1 MRKFLSILMLVC
13 LLCGLALPAGAEEP
27 VTPVQLY
34 VKDGENE
41 NYLTDITMSEGF
53 SRTVVLYTKNEGDTY
68 TPVSEGTPS
77 VTGRATLGDGGTL
90 SNCTVKA
97 GKQGTA
103 QISVNDGSTQYKPV
117 DVTIRPSTLQIR
129 KAHTEDEWATSLSGI
144 QAGGS
149 LAVEFQLVGTDN
161 AVTAYTGDITVTP
174 NSGLTYNGGTL
185 TASTAGTYT
194 ISCEYSGT
202 VTVKVASTALSAD
215 SLATAK
221 ALNGVLASK
230 DALLNY
236 LPEDLRTSTSITL
249 QLPETTYA
257 EQIKVGNLDGINL
270 TLKGAEGQKTVMSGG
285 IEIND
290 SNVTLDGIAFTG
302 SPAIDLLNT
311 VSQCA
316 VSNCKFSGM
325 PFKIQTKSKENGG
338 ISAPELVLTSN
349 TYTGTTIELAKVV
362 DPNGK
367 ECIWLADPKAA
378 PTTAVLNLG
387 VEISEYIKD
396 STVQALSFNV
406 HDSVGSLL
414 ENKWGLSLLLPLP
427 VNGFESAYAVY
438 DDGFGGKKGEGELT
452 GTGDDKSYKMTI
464 SGGGRYAAVS
474 GSYPQLKDGKV
485 VVRPV
490 DAEFLS
496 SITLDTT
503 YTNAVVKLGTKQVPS
518 SINNKK
524 LTFQLDKAGTYTVT
538 ATTAA
543 TTKSTT
549 KTTTTTSRSYNYK
562 YQDYY
567 LITPQRVTD
576 CMRYAKDNL
585 VTIECKEAGRRSIS
599 LPVASMAAAAEK
611 GYSILLKNE
620 KIADITMD
628 PAALKSLAQQAKGT
642 TVLLHYRS
650 LNHKTLTT
658 VGLASV
664 QSHLDQFPNDHADL
678 AFLVTATSDSETIED
693 LQQGSI
699 TLKIPFIVL
708 PGTEEMKNEVYAL
721 QTETSASAR
730 ETTVADGHLT
740 TKLTNLTEHMVFQIG
755 EPVETTEETTEPTVE
770 TTVET
775 TQPETEPETVP
786 ETTAAPEPVEEEKGF
801 PIWIPIVAVL
811 LLGGGGAAAWFLYL
825 RKRFKK

>member
-1 MRKFLSILMLVC
+1 MRKFLSILMLAC

-27 VTPVQLY
+27 GTPVQLY
-34 VKDGENE
+34 VKDGASD

-53 SRTVVLYTKNEGDTY
+53 SRTVGLYIKNEDDTY
-68 TPVSEGTPS
+68 SPVSEGTPS
-77 VTGRATLGDGGTL
+77 VTGSATLGDGGTL

-149 LAVEFQLVGTDN
+149 LAVKFQLVGAEN
-161 AVTAYTGDITVTP
+161 ATISYNGAISVTP
-174 NSGLTYNGGTL
+174 NSGLTYSGGTL
-185 TASTAGTYT
+185 TASTAGSYT
-194 ISCEYSGT
+194 LRSIYSGSVT
-202 VTVKVASTALSAD
+202 VTVESTALSAGD
-215 SLATAK
+215 LATAK
-221 ALNGVLASK
+221 ALNDVLASK
-230 DALLNY
+230 DALLDY

-249 QLPETTYA
+249 QLPETNYT
-257 EQIKVGNLDGINL
+257 EQIKVGDMSGINL
-270 TLKGAEGQKTVMSGG
+270 TLKGATGQKTVMSGG
-285 IEIND
+285 IQINT
-290 SNVTLDGIAFTG
+290 SNVQLDGIAFTG
-302 SPAIDLLNT
+302 SPAIDLPNT

-316 VSNCKFSGM
+316 ISNCKFSGM

-367 ECIWLADPKAA
+367 ECIWLADPKAV

-387 VEISEYIKD
+387 VAISEYISG
-396 STVQALSFNV
+396 STLQALSFDV
-406 HDSVGSLL
+406 DYSVDGLI
-414 ENKWGLSLLLPLP
+414 ENKWGLNLLLPC
-427 VNGFESAYAVY
+427 GFESAYTVCNGEKGLGEKATKYSGYYKVNVSEAGKYAVI
-438 DDGFGGKKGEGELT
+438 D
-452 GTGDDKSYKMTI
+452 
-464 SGGGRYAAVS
+464 
-474 GSYPQLKDGKV
+474 GSYPQLQDGKV
-485 VVRPV
+485 IIREV
-490 DAEFLS
+490 DAAFLYEV
-496 SITLDTT
+496 TVDTT

-538 ATTAA
+538 ATTTPSNTSAKA
-543 TTKSTT
+543 PTTARK
-549 KTTTTTSRSYNYK
+549 YNYK

-620 KIADITMD
+620 KIADITLD
-628 PAALKSLAQQAKGT
+628 AAALKSLAQQAKGT

-664 QSHLDQFPNDHADL
+664 QSHLDQFPNDNADL

-693 LQQGSI
+693 LQLGTI

-721 QTETSASAR
+721 QSETSADAR
-730 ETTVADGHLT
+730 ETTVGDGHLT
-740 TKLTNLTEHMVFQIG
+740 TRLTDLTEHMVFQIG

-775 TQPETEPETVP
+775 TQPETVP

-825 RKRFKK
+825 RKRFQK

>member
-27 VTPVQLY
+27 GTPEPVQLY
-34 VKDGENE
+34 VKDDTSDK
-41 NYLTDITMSEGF
+41 YLTGITMYEGF
-53 SRTVVLYTKNEGDTY
+53 SRKVGLYTKNEDNTY
-68 TPVSEGTPS
+68 TPVAEGTPS
-77 VTGRATLGDGGTL
+77 VTGNATLDVGSTL
-90 SNCTVKA
+90 SDCMVKA

-103 QISVNDGSTQYKPV
+103 QISVSSDTTKYAPV
-117 DVTIRPSTLQIR
+117 TVTIGPSALQIR
-129 KAHTEDEWATSLSGI
+129 KKGTEDAWATSLSGI

-149 LAVEFQLVGTDN
+149 LDVEFQLVAADK
-161 AVTAYTGDITVTP
+161 TAIPYSGAISVTP
-174 NSGLTYNGGTL
+174 DSGLTYSGGKL
-185 TASTAGTYT
+185 TASTAGSYT
-194 ISCEYSGT
+194 LSSAYDSKVS
-202 VTVKVASTALSAD
+202 VTVESTALSASD
-215 SLATAK
+215 LATSAD
-221 ALNGVLASK
+221 LNKVLSNKEELAQRFP
-230 DALLNY
+230 AVN
-236 LPEDLRTSTSITL
+236 TSNSITL

-257 EQIKVGNLDGINL
+257 DQIKVGNLDGIKL

-302 SPAIDLLNT
+302 SPAIDLPNT

-325 PFKIQTKSKENGG
+325 PFKIQAKLKENGE
-338 ISAPELVLTSN
+338 ISSPKLVLVGNTFTGDAFATVVGSDGSN
-349 TYTGTTIELAKVV
+349 V
-362 DPNGK
+362 GK
-367 ECIWLADPKAA
+367 WLAPKVE
-378 PTTAVLNLG
+378 PSAVTLQLG
-387 VEISEYIKD
+387 VVVTEKVFSSKIEALAMEIDPSVDSATGAGWELKFSVPVPENFDTVYLVRNRVLEGDEEIAPSKD
-396 STVQALSFNV
+396 NMI
-406 HDSVGSLL
+406 SVSKGGS
-414 ENKWGLSLLLPLP
+414 
-427 VNGFESAYAVY
+427 YA
-438 DDGFGGKKGEGELT
+438 
-452 GTGDDKSYKMTI
+452 I
-464 SGGGRYAAVS
+464 IH
-474 GSYPQLKDGKV
+474 GSYPKLTKDGKV

-496 SITLDTT
+496 EVTLIKIPYT
-503 YTNAVVKLGTKQVPS
+503 YAVVKLSTKQILS
-518 SINNKK
+518 SINNKN
-524 LTFQLDKAGTYTVT
+524 LTFQLEGAGTYTVT
-538 ATTAA
+538 ATT
-543 TTKSTT
+543 TPSKTSP
-549 KTTTTTSRSYNYK
+549 KTTTTKRSYNYK

-620 KIADITMD
+620 KIANITMD
-628 PAALKSLAQQAKGT
+628 PAALKSMAQQAKGT

-650 LNHKTLTT
+650 LNHKTLTS

-664 QSHLDQFPNDHADL
+664 QSHLEQFPNDNADL
-678 AFLVTATSDSETIED
+678 AFLLTATSDSETIED
-693 LQQGSI
+693 LQLGTI

-708 PGTEEMKNEVYAL
+708 PGTEELKNEVYAL
-721 QTETSASAR
+721 QTETTASAR

-740 TKLTNLTEHMVFQIG
+740 TRLTDLTEHMVFQIG
-755 EPVETTEETTEPTVE
+755 APVETTAETTAETTEP
-770 TTVET
+770 TVET

-786 ETTAAPEPVEEEKGF
+786 ETTAAPEPEEETEKGF

-811 LLGGGGAAAWFLYL
+811 LLGGGGAAAWFLYF

>member
-1 MRKFLSILMLVC
+1 MRKFLSILMLAC
-13 LLCGLALPAGAEEP
+13 LLCGLALPAAAEEAG
-27 VTPVQLY
+27 TPVQLY
-34 VKDGENE
+34 VKDGASD

-149 LAVEFQLVGTDN
+149 LDVEFQLVGAEN
-161 AVTAYTGDITVTP
+161 ATISYNGEISVTP
-174 NSGLTYNGGTL
+174 NTGLTYSGGKL
-185 TASTAGTYT
+185 TASTAGDYT
-194 ISCEYSGT
+194 LHSIYSGT
-202 VTVKVASTALSAD
+202 VTVKVDSTDLPAD
-215 SLATAK
+215 GLNTAE
-221 ALNGVLASK
+221 ALNAALANKEELAKRFPAVNMS
-230 DALLNY
+230 N
-236 LPEDLRTSTSITL
+236 SITL
-249 QLPETTYA
+249 VLPATTYA
-257 EQIKVGNLDGINL
+257 DQIKVGNLDGINL

-290 SNVTLDGIAFTG
+290 SSVTLDGIAFTG
-302 SPAIDLLNT
+302 SPAIDLPNT

-316 VSNCKFSGM
+316 VSNCKFSGL
-325 PFKIQTKSKENGG
+325 PFKIQTKLKENGG

-387 VEISEYIKD
+387 VAISEYISG
-396 STVQALSFNV
+396 STLQALSFDV
-406 HDSVGSLL
+406 DYSVDGLL
-414 ENKWGLSLLLPLP
+414 ENKWGLNLLLPC
-427 VNGFESAYAVY
+427 GFESAYTVCNGEKGLGEKATKYSGYYKVNVSEAGKYAVI
-438 DDGFGGKKGEGELT
+438 D
-452 GTGDDKSYKMTI
+452 
-464 SGGGRYAAVS
+464 
-474 GSYPQLKDGKV
+474 GSYPQLQDGKV
-485 VVRPV
+485 IIREV
-490 DAEFLS
+490 DAAFLYEV
-496 SITLDTT
+496 TVDTT

-620 KIADITMD
+620 KIADITLD
-628 PAALKSLAQQAKGT
+628 AAALKSMAQQAKGT

-664 QSHLDQFPNDHADL
+664 QSHLDQFPNDNADL

-693 LQQGSI
+693 LQLGTI

-721 QTETSASAR
+721 QSETAASAR

-740 TKLTNLTEHMVFQIG
+740 TKLTDLTEHMVFQIG

-775 TQPETEPETVP
+775 TQPETVP
-786 ETTAAPEPVEEEKGF
+786 ETTLAPEPEAEEKGF

-811 LLGGGGAAAWFLYL
+811 LLGGGAAAWFLYL

>member
-13 LLCGLALPAGAEEP
+13 LLCGLALPAGAEGE
-27 VTPVQLY
+27 TQLY
-34 VKDGENE
+34 VKVGDGTCTNQ
-41 NYLTDITMSEGF
+41 LTIAEGF
-53 SRTVVLYTKNEGDTY
+53 TQTVKFYTDAGGNTPFTATPSIADETNISLTTVESSYQIKANKTTE
-68 TPVSEGTPS
+68 TPVSINADGYSPVSVSVISSQLEIRRADGTW
-77 VTGRATLGDGGTL
+77 
-90 SNCTVKA
+90 
-97 GKQGTA
+97 
-103 QISVNDGSTQYKPV
+103 GS
-117 DVTIRPSTLQIR
+117 
-129 KAHTEDEWATSLSGI
+129 ALSGI
-144 QAGGS
+144 KVGESAPVEFRLTAGGES
-149 LAVEFQLVGTDN
+149 VPYMDA
-161 AVTAYTGDITVTP
+161 ITVNP
-174 NSGLTYNGGTL
+174 ADGLTYSGGTL
-185 TASTAGTYT
+185 TATKAGTYT
-194 ISCEYSGT
+194 LSCRYSGT
-202 VTVKVASTALSAD
+202 VTVTVVPAVLSAD
-215 SLATAK
+215 DLNTSAL
-221 ALNGVLASK
+221 LNGVLQSK
-230 DALLNY
+230 AKLEEY
-236 LPEDLRTSTSITL
+236 LSGKGYPTSGDITI
-249 QLPETTYA
+249 QLPESIEYEDPITIG
-257 EQIKVGNLDGINL
+257 EGMDGVTL
-270 TLKGAEGQKTVMSGG
+270 TLQGNKNTFKKGLVVKGG
-285 IEIND
+285 NNTINGI
-290 SNVTLDGIAFTG
+290 SFTSAPGITLNNVA
-302 SPAIDLLNT
+302 
-311 VSQCA
+311 QCA
-316 VSNCKFSGM
+316 VTNCKFSGM

-387 VEISEYIKD
+387 VAISESISG
-396 STVQALSFNV
+396 STLQALSFDV
-406 HDSVGSLL
+406 DYSVDGLL
-414 ENKWGLSLLLPLP
+414 ENKWGLNLLLPC
-427 VNGFESAYAVY
+427 GFESAYTVCNGEKGLGEKATKYSGYYKVNVSEAGKYAVI
-438 DDGFGGKKGEGELT
+438 DG
-452 GTGDDKSYKMTI
+452 
-464 SGGGRYAAVS
+464 A
-474 GSYPQLKDGKV
+474 YPQLQDGKV
-485 VVRPV
+485 IIREV
-490 DAEFLS
+490 DAAFLREV
-496 SITLDTT
+496 TVDTT

-524 LTFQLDKAGTYTVT
+524 LTFQLDKDGTYTVT

-620 KIADITMD
+620 KIADITLD
-628 PAALKSLAQQAKGT
+628 AAALKSMAQQAKGT

-664 QSHLDQFPNDHADL
+664 QSHLDQFPNDNADL
-678 AFLVTATSDSETIED
+678 AFLLTATSDSETIED
-693 LQQGSI
+693 LQLGTI

-721 QTETSASAR
+721 QTETAASAR

-740 TKLTNLTEHMVFQIG
+740 TKLTDLTEHMVFQIG

-775 TQPETEPETVP
+775 TQPETVP
-786 ETTAAPEPVEEEKGF
+786 ETTLAPEPVEEEKGF

-811 LLGGGGAAAWFLYL
+811 LLGGGAAAWFLYL
-825 RKRFKK
+825 RKRFQK

>member
-13 LLCGLALPAGAEEP
+13 LLCGLALPAGAEGE
-27 VTPVQLY
+27 TQLY
-34 VKDGENE
+34 VKVGDGTCTNQ
-41 NYLTDITMSEGF
+41 LTIAEGF
-53 SRTVVLYTKNEGDTY
+53 TQTVKFYTDAGGNTPFTATPSIADETNISLTTVESSYQIKANKTTE
-68 TPVSEGTPS
+68 TPVSINADGYSPVSVSVISSQLEIRRADGTW
-77 VTGRATLGDGGTL
+77 
-90 SNCTVKA
+90 
-97 GKQGTA
+97 
-103 QISVNDGSTQYKPV
+103 GS
-117 DVTIRPSTLQIR
+117 
-129 KAHTEDEWATSLSGI
+129 ALSGI
-144 QAGGS
+144 KVGESAPVEFRLTAGGES
-149 LAVEFQLVGTDN
+149 VPYMDA
-161 AVTAYTGDITVTP
+161 ITVNP
-174 NSGLTYNGGTL
+174 ADGLTYSGGTL
-185 TASTAGTYT
+185 TATKAGTYT
-194 ISCEYSGT
+194 LSCRYSGT
-202 VTVKVASTALSAD
+202 VTVTVVPAVLSAD
-215 SLATAK
+215 DLNTSAL
-221 ALNGVLASK
+221 LNGVLQSK
-230 DALLNY
+230 AKLEEY
-236 LPEDLRTSTSITL
+236 LSGKGYPTSGDITI
-249 QLPETTYA
+249 QLPESIEYEDPITIG
-257 EQIKVGNLDGINL
+257 EGMDGVTL
-270 TLKGAEGQKTVMSGG
+270 TLQGNKNTFKKGLVVKGG
-285 IEIND
+285 NNTIN
-290 SNVTLDGIAFTG
+290 GISFT
-302 SPAIDLLNT
+302 SAPAITLED
-311 VSQCA
+311 VAQCA
-316 VSNCKFSGM
+316 ISNCKFSGM

-387 VEISEYIKD
+387 VAISEYISG
-396 STVQALSFNV
+396 STLQALSFDV
-406 HDSVGSLL
+406 DYSVDGLL
-414 ENKWGLSLLLPLP
+414 ENKWGLNLLLPC
-427 VNGFESAYAVY
+427 GFESAYTVCNGEKGLGEKATKYSGYYKVNVSEAGKYAVI
-438 DDGFGGKKGEGELT
+438 D
-452 GTGDDKSYKMTI
+452 
-464 SGGGRYAAVS
+464 
-474 GSYPQLKDGKV
+474 GSYPQLQDGKV
-485 VVRPV
+485 IIREV
-490 DAEFLS
+490 DAAFLYEV
-496 SITLDTT
+496 TVDTT

-538 ATTAA
+538 ATTTA

-585 VTIECKEAGRRSIS
+585 VTIECREAGRRSIS

-620 KIADITMD
+620 KIADITLD
-628 PAALKSLAQQAKGT
+628 AAALKSLAQQAKGT

-664 QSHLDQFPNDHADL
+664 QSHLDQFPNDNADL

-693 LQQGSI
+693 LQLGTI

-721 QTETSASAR
+721 QTETAASAR

-740 TKLTNLTEHMVFQIG
+740 TKLTDLTEHMVFQIG

-775 TQPETEPETVP
+775 TQPETVP

-825 RKRFKK
+825 RKRFQK

>member
-1 MRKFLSILMLVC
+1 MRKFLSILMLAC
-13 LLCGLALPAGAEEP
+13 LLCGLALPAGAEGEEP
-27 VTPVQLY
+27 TPAQLY
-34 VKDGENE
+34 VKLNDGNWSENLNITQGQSVTVLFATE
-41 NYLTDITMSEGF
+41 NSETAVPITGEIQVSDTAITISGPASEG
-53 SRTVVLYTKNEGDTY
+53 
-68 TPVSEGTPS
+68 
-77 VTGRATLGDGGTL
+77 
-90 SNCTVKA
+90 
-97 GKQGTA
+97 
-103 QISVNDGSTQYKPV
+103 
-117 DVTIRPSTLQIR
+117 
-129 KAHTEDEWATSLSGI
+129 
-144 QAGGS
+144 
-149 LAVEFQLVGTDN
+149 
-161 AVTAYTGDITVTP
+161 
-174 NSGLTYNGGTL
+174 NSYTL
-185 TASTAGTYT
+185 TASSVLEGSYTLSYVQNGTT
-194 ISCEYSGT
+194 YSMT
-202 VTVKVASTALSAD
+202 VTVTAP
-215 SLATAK
+215 TT
-221 ALNGVLASK
+221 NTITVP
-230 DALLNY
+230 DALTLNTI
-236 LPEDLRTSTSITL
+236 LSDQTAF
-249 QLPETTYA
+249 ETFLTANHYS
-257 EQIKVGNLDGINL
+257 GSGDL
-270 TLKGAEGQKTVMSGG
+270 TLVLPVGDLGSVTCNVQLDNGAGLILKGVSGTKMSSLTVAVENVSV
-285 IEIND
+285 D
-290 SNVTLDGIAFTG
+290 SIAFTG

-325 PFKIQTKSKENGG
+325 PFKIQTKLKENGG

-387 VEISEYIKD
+387 VAISEYISG
-396 STVQALSFNV
+396 STLQALSFDV
-406 HDSVGSLL
+406 DYSVDGLL
-414 ENKWGLSLLLPLP
+414 ENKWGLNLLLPC
-427 VNGFESAYAVY
+427 GFESAYTVCNGEKGLGEKATKYSGYYKVNVSEAGKYAVI
-438 DDGFGGKKGEGELT
+438 D
-452 GTGDDKSYKMTI
+452 
-464 SGGGRYAAVS
+464 
-474 GSYPQLKDGKV
+474 GSYPQLQDGKV
-485 VVRPV
+485 IIREV
-490 DAEFLS
+490 DAAFLREV
-496 SITLDTT
+496 TVDTT

-538 ATTAA
+538 ATTTA

-628 PAALKSLAQQAKGT
+628 AAALKSLAQQAKGT

-664 QSHLDQFPNDHADL
+664 QSHLDQFPNDNADL

-693 LQQGSI
+693 LQLGTI
-699 TLKIPFIVL
+699 TLRIPFIVL

-721 QTETSASAR
+721 QTETAASAR

-740 TKLTNLTEHMVFQIG
+740 TKLTDLTEHMVFQIG

-775 TQPETEPETVP
+775 TQPETVP

>member
-13 LLCGLALPAGAEEP
+13 LLCGLALPAGAEGEP
-27 VTPVQLY
+27 AQLY
-34 VKDGENE
+34 VKVG
-41 NYLTDITMSEGF
+41 TDYHDSLSIPEGF
-53 SRTVVLYTKNEGDTY
+53 SKTVAFYTKNEETNVY
-68 TPVSEGTPS
+68 VPLSTGTPFTKNTAVSLSGNVDNCIIEANSVVESSAITVNDDS
-77 VTGRATLGDGGTL
+77 VTYAPVRV
-90 SNCTVKA
+90 TV
-97 GKQGTA
+97 TA
-103 QISVNDGSTQYKPV
+103 SQ
-117 DVTIRPSTLQIR
+117 LQIK
-129 KAHTEDEWATSLSGI
+129 KATETTWGASLSGI
-144 QAGGS
+144 KAGES
-149 LAVEFQLVGTDN
+149 VPVEFRLTANEKSVPYTD
-161 AVTAYTGDITVTP
+161 TITVNPTD
-174 NSGLTYNGGTL
+174 GLTYSGGTL
-185 TASTAGTYT
+185 AATKAGTYT
-194 ISCEYSGT
+194 LSCKYSGSVT
-202 VTVKVASTALSAD
+202 VTVVDAAFTAEDLNTSE
-215 SLATAK
+215 L
-221 ALNGVLASK
+221 LNGVLQSK
-230 DALLNY
+230 ATLEAYLTKNGY
-236 LPEDLRTSTSITL
+236 PTGGNISLKLPESVAYDDTITIG
-249 QLPETTYA
+249 QEM
-257 EQIKVGNLDGINL
+257 DGVNL
-270 TLKGAEGQKTVMSGG
+270 TLVGNKNTFKKGLVVNGG
-285 IEIND
+285 NNTI
-290 SNVTLDGIAFTG
+290 DGISFTSAPG
-302 SPAIDLLNT
+302 ITLNN
-311 VSQCA
+311 VAQCA
-316 VSNCKFSGM
+316 VTNCKFSGM

-387 VEISEYIKD
+387 VAISEYISG
-396 STVQALSFNV
+396 STLQALSFDV
-406 HDSVGSLL
+406 DYSVDGLL
-414 ENKWGLSLLLPLP
+414 ENKWGLNLLLPC
-427 VNGFESAYAVY
+427 GFESAYTVCNGEKGLGEKATKYSGYYKVNVSEAGKYAVI
-438 DDGFGGKKGEGELT
+438 D
-452 GTGDDKSYKMTI
+452 
-464 SGGGRYAAVS
+464 
-474 GSYPQLKDGKV
+474 GSYPQLQDGKV
-485 VVRPV
+485 IIREV
-490 DAEFLS
+490 DAAFLYEV
-496 SITLDTT
+496 TVDTT

-538 ATTAA
+538 ATTTA

-620 KIADITMD
+620 KIADITLD
-628 PAALKSLAQQAKGT
+628 AAALKSLAQQAKGT

-664 QSHLDQFPNDHADL
+664 QSHLDQFPNDNADL

-693 LQQGSI
+693 LQLGTI
-699 TLKIPFIVL
+699 TLRIPFIVL

-721 QTETSASAR
+721 QSETAASAR

-740 TKLTNLTEHMVFQIG
+740 TKLTDLTEHMVFQIG

-770 TTVET
+770 TTAET
-775 TQPETEPETVP
+775 TQPETVP
-786 ETTAAPEPVEEEKGF
+786 ETTLAPEPEAEEKGF

-811 LLGGGGAAAWFLYL
+811 LLGGGAAAGFLYL
-825 RKRFKK
+825 RKRFQK

>member
-13 LLCGLALPAGAEEP
+13 LLCGLALPAGAEGE
-27 VTPVQLY
+27 TQLY
-34 VKDGENE
+34 VKVGDGTCTNQ
-41 NYLTDITMSEGF
+41 LTIAEGF
-53 SRTVVLYTKNEGDTY
+53 TQTVKFYTDAGGNTPFTATPSIADETNISLTTVESSYQIKANKTTE
-68 TPVSEGTPS
+68 TPVSINADGYSPVSVSVISSQLEIRRADGTW
-77 VTGRATLGDGGTL
+77 
-90 SNCTVKA
+90 
-97 GKQGTA
+97 
-103 QISVNDGSTQYKPV
+103 GS
-117 DVTIRPSTLQIR
+117 
-129 KAHTEDEWATSLSGI
+129 ALSGI
-144 QAGGS
+144 KVGESAPVEFRLTAGGES
-149 LAVEFQLVGTDN
+149 VPYMDA
-161 AVTAYTGDITVTP
+161 ITVNP
-174 NSGLTYNGGTL
+174 ADGLTYSGGTL
-185 TASTAGTYT
+185 TATKAGTYT
-194 ISCEYSGT
+194 LSCRYSGT
-202 VTVKVASTALSAD
+202 VTVTVVPAVLSAD
-215 SLATAK
+215 DLNTSAL
-221 ALNGVLASK
+221 LNGVLQSK
-230 DALLNY
+230 AKLEEY
-236 LPEDLRTSTSITL
+236 LSGKGYPTSGDITI
-249 QLPETTYA
+249 QLPESIEYEDPITIG
-257 EQIKVGNLDGINL
+257 EGMDGVTL
-270 TLKGAEGQKTVMSGG
+270 TLQGNKNTFKRGLVVKGGNNTING
-285 IEIND
+285 I
-290 SNVTLDGIAFTG
+290 SFT
-302 SPAIDLLNT
+302 SAPAITLEN
-311 VSQCA
+311 VAQCA

-325 PFKIQTKSKENGG
+325 PFKIQTKSKENEG

-367 ECIWLADPKAA
+367 ECIWVADPKAA
-378 PTTAVLNLG
+378 PTTTVLNLG
-387 VEISEYIKD
+387 VKISEYKTG
-396 STVQALSFNV
+396 STIQALSFDV
-406 HDSVGSLL
+406 AGSVDSLL
-414 ENKWGLSLLLPLP
+414 ENKWNLRFLLPCD
-427 VNGFESAYAVY
+427 FKSAYTACNYEEGLGEKATEYSGYYQVTVSETGKYAVI
-438 DDGFGGKKGEGELT
+438 D
-452 GTGDDKSYKMTI
+452 
-464 SGGGRYAAVS
+464 

-503 YTNAVVKLGTKQVPS
+503 YTYAVVKLGTKQIPS

-524 LTFQLDKAGTYTVT
+524 LTFPLGKDGTYTVT
-538 ATTAA
+538 ATTTPSNTSAKA
-543 TTKSTT
+543 PTTARK
-549 KTTTTTSRSYNYK
+549 YNYK

-620 KIADITMD
+620 KIADITLD
-628 PAALKSLAQQAKGT
+628 AAALKSLAQQAKGT

-664 QSHLDQFPNDHADL
+664 QSHLDQFPNDNADL

-693 LQQGSI
+693 LQLGTI
-699 TLKIPFIVL
+699 TLRIPFIVL

-721 QTETSASAR
+721 QSETAASAR

-740 TKLTNLTEHMVFQIG
+740 TRLTDLTEHMVFQIG

-775 TQPETEPETVP
+775 TQPETVP
-786 ETTAAPEPVEEEKGF
+786 ETTLAPEPEAEEKGF

-825 RKRFKK
+825 RKRFQK

>member
-13 LLCGLALPAGAEEP
+13 LLCGLALPAGAEGE
-27 VTPVQLY
+27 TQLY
-34 VKDGENE
+34 VKVGDGTCTNQ
-41 NYLTDITMSEGF
+41 LTIAEGF
-53 SRTVVLYTKNEGDTY
+53 TQTVKFYTDAGGNTPFTATPSIADETNISLTTVESSYQIKANKTTE
-68 TPVSEGTPS
+68 TPVSINADGYSPVSVSVISSQLEIRRADGTW
-77 VTGRATLGDGGTL
+77 
-90 SNCTVKA
+90 
-97 GKQGTA
+97 
-103 QISVNDGSTQYKPV
+103 GS
-117 DVTIRPSTLQIR
+117 
-129 KAHTEDEWATSLSGI
+129 ALSGI
-144 QAGGS
+144 KVGESAPVEFRLTAGGES
-149 LAVEFQLVGTDN
+149 VPYMDA
-161 AVTAYTGDITVTP
+161 ITVNP
-174 NSGLTYNGGTL
+174 ADGLTYSSGTL
-185 TASTAGTYT
+185 TATKAGTYT
-194 ISCEYSGT
+194 LSCNYSGT
-202 VTVKVASTALSAD
+202 VTVTAAAAVLSAD
-215 SLATAK
+215 DLNTSAL
-221 ALNGVLASK
+221 LNGVLQSK
-230 DALLNY
+230 AKLEEY
-236 LPEDLRTSTSITL
+236 LSGKGYPTSGDITI
-249 QLPETTYA
+249 QLPESIEYEDPITIG
-257 EQIKVGNLDGINL
+257 EGMDGVTL
-270 TLKGAEGQKTVMSGG
+270 TLQGNKNTFKRGLVVKGGNNTING
-285 IEIND
+285 I
-290 SNVTLDGIAFTG
+290 SFT
-302 SPAIDLLNT
+302 SAPAITLEN
-311 VSQCA
+311 VAQCA

-387 VEISEYIKD
+387 VAISESISG
-396 STVQALSFNV
+396 STLQALSFDV
-406 HDSVGSLL
+406 DYSVGGLL
-414 ENKWGLSLLLPLP
+414 ENKWGLNLLLPC
-427 VNGFESAYAVY
+427 GFESAYTVCNGEKGLGEKATKYSGYYKVNVSEAGKYAVI
-438 DDGFGGKKGEGELT
+438 D
-452 GTGDDKSYKMTI
+452 
-464 SGGGRYAAVS
+464 
-474 GSYPQLKDGKV
+474 GSYPQLQDGKV
-485 VVRPV
+485 IIREV
-490 DAEFLS
+490 DAAFLYEV
-496 SITLDTT
+496 TVDTT

-628 PAALKSLAQQAKGT
+628 PAALKSMAQQAKGT

-664 QSHLDQFPNDHADL
+664 QSHLDQFPNDNADL
-678 AFLVTATSDSETIED
+678 AFLLTATSDSETIED
-693 LQQGSI
+693 LQLGTI
-699 TLKIPFIVL
+699 TLRIPFIVL

-721 QTETSASAR
+721 QSETSADAR
-730 ETTVADGHLT
+730 ETTVGDGHLT
-740 TKLTNLTEHMVFQIG
+740 TKLTDLTEHMVFQIG

-775 TQPETEPETVP
+775 TQPETVP
-786 ETTAAPEPVEEEKGF
+786 ETTLAPEPVEEEKGF

-825 RKRFKK
+825 RKRFQK

>member
-27 VTPVQLY
+27 GTPVQLY
-34 VKDGENE
+34 VKDGASD
-41 NYLTDITMSEGF
+41 NYLTGITMYEGF
-53 SRTVVLYTKNEGDTY
+53 SMNLGLYIKNENDTY
-68 TPVSEGTPS
+68 SLVTDGTPS
-77 VTGRATLGDGGTL
+77 VTGSATLGDGGTL
-90 SNCTVKA
+90 SDCTVKA

-103 QISVNDGSTQYKPV
+103 QISVNGGSTQYKPV

-129 KAHTEDEWATSLSGI
+129 KAHTEDEWVTSLSGMK
-144 QAGGS
+144 AGGS
-149 LAVEFQLVGTDN
+149 LDVAFRLVGAEN
-161 AVTAYTGDITVTP
+161 ATISYNGEISVTP
-174 NSGLTYNGGTL
+174 NTGLTYSGGKL
-185 TASTAGTYT
+185 TASTAGDYT
-194 ISCEYSGT
+194 LHSIYSGT
-202 VTVKVASTALSAD
+202 VTVKVDSTDLPAD
-215 SLATAK
+215 GLNTAE
-221 ALNGVLASK
+221 ALNAALANK
-230 DALLNY
+230 EELAKRFPAVN
-236 LPEDLRTSTSITL
+236 TSNSITL
-249 QLPETTYA
+249 VLPATTYA
-257 EQIKVGNLDGINL
+257 DQIKVGNLDGINL
-270 TLKGAEGQKTVMSGG
+270 TLKGTEGQKTVMSGG

-302 SPAIDLLNT
+302 SPAIILQNT

-367 ECIWLADPKAA
+367 ECIWVADPKAA
-378 PTTAVLNLG
+378 PTTTVLNLG
-387 VEISEYIKD
+387 VKISEYKTG
-396 STVQALSFNV
+396 STIQALSFDV
-406 HDSVGSLL
+406 AGSVDSLL
-414 ENKWGLSLLLPLP
+414 ENKWNLRFLLPCD
-427 VNGFESAYAVY
+427 FKSAYTACNYEESLGEKAAEYSGYYQVTVSETGKYAVI
-438 DDGFGGKKGEGELT
+438 D
-452 GTGDDKSYKMTI
+452 
-464 SGGGRYAAVS
+464 

-496 SITLDTT
+496 EVTLKKIPYT
-503 YTNAVVKLGTKQVPS
+503 YAVVKLGTKQIPS
-518 SINNKK
+518 SINNKD
-524 LTFQLDKAGTYTVT
+524 LTFQLDKDGTYTVT
-538 ATTAA
+538 ATTTPSNTSAKA
-543 TTKSTT
+543 P
-549 KTTTTTSRSYNYK
+549 TTSRSYNYK

-620 KIADITMD
+620 KIADITLD
-628 PAALKSLAQQAKGT
+628 AAALKSLAQQAKGT

-664 QSHLDQFPNDHADL
+664 QSHLDQFPNDNADL

-693 LQQGSI
+693 LQLGTI
-699 TLKIPFIVL
+699 TLRIPFIVL

-721 QTETSASAR
+721 QSETAASAR
-730 ETTVADGHLT
+730 ETTVGDGHLT
-740 TKLTNLTEHMVFQIG
+740 TRLTDLTEHMVFQIG

-775 TQPETEPETVP
+775 TQPETVP
-786 ETTAAPEPVEEEKGF
+786 ETTLAPAPEVEEKGF

>member
-1 MRKFLSILMLVC
+1 MRKFLSILMLAC
-13 LLCGLALPAGAEEP
+13 LLCGLALPAAAEEAG
-27 VTPVQLY
+27 TPVQLY
-34 VKDGENE
+34 VKDGASD

-53 SRTVVLYTKNEGDTY
+53 SRTVVLYIKNEGDTY

-117 DVTIRPSTLQIR
+117 DATIRPSTLQIR

-149 LAVEFQLVGTDN
+149 LDVEFQLVGAEN
-161 AVTAYTGDITVTP
+161 ATISYNGEISVTP
-174 NSGLTYNGGTL
+174 NTGLTYSGGKL
-185 TASTAGTYT
+185 TASTAGDYT
-194 ISCEYSGT
+194 LHSIYSGT
-202 VTVKVASTALSAD
+202 VTVKVDSTDLPAD
-215 SLATAK
+215 GLNTAE
-221 ALNGVLASK
+221 ALNAALANK
-230 DALLNY
+230 EELAKRFPAVN
-236 LPEDLRTSTSITL
+236 TSNSITL
-249 QLPETTYA
+249 VLPATTYA
-257 EQIKVGNLDGINL
+257 DQIKVGNLDGINL

-290 SNVTLDGIAFTG
+290 SSVTLDGIAFTG
-302 SPAIDLLNT
+302 SPAIDLPNT

-316 VSNCKFSGM
+316 VSNCKFSGL
-325 PFKIQTKSKENGG
+325 PFKIQTKLKDNGG

-474 GSYPQLKDGKV
+474 GSYPQLQDGKV
-485 VVRPV
+485 IIREV
-490 DAEFLS
+490 DAAFLREV
-496 SITLDTT
+496 TVDTT

-620 KIADITMD
+620 KIADITLD
-628 PAALKSLAQQAKGT
+628 AAALKSMAQQAKGT

-664 QSHLDQFPNDHADL
+664 QSHLDQFPNDNADL

-693 LQQGSI
+693 LQLGTI
-699 TLKIPFIVL
+699 TLRIPFIVL

-721 QTETSASAR
+721 QSETAASAR

-740 TKLTNLTEHMVFQIG
+740 TKLTDLTEHMVFQIG

-770 TTVET
+770 NTAET
-775 TQPETEPETVP
+775 TQPETVP
-786 ETTAAPEPVEEEKGF
+786 ETTLAPEPEAEEKGF

>member
-1 MRKFLSILMLVC
+1 MRKFLSILMLAC
-13 LLCGLALPAGAEEP
+13 LLCGLALPAAAEEAG
-27 VTPVQLY
+27 TPVQLY
-34 VKDGENE
+34 VKDGASD

-129 KAHTEDEWATSLSGI
+129 KAHTEDEWVTSLSGMK
-144 QAGGS
+144 AGGS
-149 LAVEFQLVGTDN
+149 LDVAFRLVGAEN
-161 AVTAYTGDITVTP
+161 ATISYNGEISVTP
-174 NSGLTYNGGTL
+174 NTGLTYSGGKL
-185 TASTAGTYT
+185 TASTAGDYT
-194 ISCEYSGT
+194 LHSIYSGT
-202 VTVKVASTALSAD
+202 VTVKVDSTDLPAD
-215 SLATAK
+215 GLNTAE
-221 ALNGVLASK
+221 ALNAALANK
-230 DALLNY
+230 EELAKRFPAVN
-236 LPEDLRTSTSITL
+236 TSNSITL
-249 QLPETTYA
+249 VLPATTYA
-257 EQIKVGNLDGINL
+257 DQIKVGNLDGINL
-270 TLKGAEGQKTVMSGG
+270 TLKGTEGQKTVMSGG

-302 SPAIDLLNT
+302 SPAIILQNT

-325 PFKIQTKSKENGG
+325 PFKIQTKLKENGG

-387 VEISEYIKD
+387 VAISEYISG
-396 STVQALSFNV
+396 STLQALSFDV
-406 HDSVGSLL
+406 DYSVDGLL
-414 ENKWGLSLLLPLP
+414 ENKWGLNLLLPC
-427 VNGFESAYAVY
+427 GFESAYTVCNGEKGLGEKATKYSGYYKVNVSEAGKYAVI
-438 DDGFGGKKGEGELT
+438 D
-452 GTGDDKSYKMTI
+452 
-464 SGGGRYAAVS
+464 
-474 GSYPQLKDGKV
+474 GSYPQLQDGKV
-485 VVRPV
+485 IIREV
-490 DAEFLS
+490 DAAFLYEV
-496 SITLDTT
+496 TVDTT

-518 SINNKK
+518 SINNKN
-524 LTFQLDKAGTYTVT
+524 LTFQLDKDGTYTVT

-620 KIADITMD
+620 KIADITLD
-628 PAALKSLAQQAKGT
+628 AAALKSLAQQAKGT

-664 QSHLDQFPNDHADL
+664 QSHLDQFPNDNADL

-693 LQQGSI
+693 LQLGTI
-699 TLKIPFIVL
+699 TLRIPFIVL

-721 QTETSASAR
+721 QSETSADAR

-740 TKLTNLTEHMVFQIG
+740 TKLTDLTEHMVFQIG

-775 TQPETEPETVP
+775 TQPETVP

-825 RKRFKK
+825 RKRFQK

>member
-13 LLCGLALPAGAEEP
+13 LLCGLALPAGAEGE
-27 VTPVQLY
+27 TQLY
-34 VKDGENE
+34 VKVGDGTCTNQ
-41 NYLTDITMSEGF
+41 LTIAEGF
-53 SRTVVLYTKNEGDTY
+53 TQTVKFYTDAGGNTPFTATPSIADETNISLTTVESSYQIKANKTTE
-68 TPVSEGTPS
+68 TPVSINADGYSPVSVSVISSQLEIRRADGTWGSALSGIKAGES
-77 VTGRATLGDGGTL
+77 VPVEFRLTANEKSVPYTDTITVNPTDGLTYSGGTL
-90 SNCTVKA
+90 A
-97 GKQGTA
+97 
-103 QISVNDGSTQYKPV
+103 
-117 DVTIRPSTLQIR
+117 
-129 KAHTEDEWATSLSGI
+129 ATK
-144 QAGGS
+144 
-149 LAVEFQLVGTDN
+149 
-161 AVTAYTGDITVTP
+161 
-174 NSGLTYNGGTL
+174 
-185 TASTAGTYT
+185 AGTYT
-194 ISCEYSGT
+194 LSCKYSGSVT
-202 VTVKVASTALSAD
+202 VTVVDAAFTAEDLNTSE
-215 SLATAK
+215 L
-221 ALNGVLASK
+221 LNGVLQSK
-230 DALLNY
+230 ATLEAYLTKNGY
-236 LPEDLRTSTSITL
+236 PTGGNISLKLPESVAYDDTITIG
-249 QLPETTYA
+249 QEM
-257 EQIKVGNLDGINL
+257 DGVNL
-270 TLKGAEGQKTVMSGG
+270 TLVGNKNTFKKGLVVNGG
-285 IEIND
+285 NNTI
-290 SNVTLDGIAFTG
+290 DGISFTSAPG
-302 SPAIDLLNT
+302 ITLNN
-311 VSQCA
+311 VAQCA
-316 VSNCKFSGM
+316 VTNCKFSGM

-387 VEISEYIKD
+387 VAISEYISG
-396 STVQALSFNV
+396 STLQALSFDV
-406 HDSVGSLL
+406 DYSVDGLL
-414 ENKWGLSLLLPLP
+414 ENKWGLNLLLPC
-427 VNGFESAYAVY
+427 GFESAYTVCNGEKGLGEKATKYSGYYKVNVSEAGKYAVI
-438 DDGFGGKKGEGELT
+438 D
-452 GTGDDKSYKMTI
+452 
-464 SGGGRYAAVS
+464 
-474 GSYPQLKDGKV
+474 GSYPQLQDGKV
-485 VVRPV
+485 IIREV
-490 DAEFLS
+490 DAAFLYEV
-496 SITLDTT
+496 TVDTT

-538 ATTAA
+538 ATTTA

-620 KIADITMD
+620 KIADITLD
-628 PAALKSLAQQAKGT
+628 AAALKSLAQQAKGT

-664 QSHLDQFPNDHADL
+664 QSHLDQFPNDNADL

-693 LQQGSI
+693 LQLGTI
-699 TLKIPFIVL
+699 TLRIPFIVL

-721 QTETSASAR
+721 QSETAASAR

-740 TKLTNLTEHMVFQIG
+740 TKLTDLTEHMVFQIG

-770 TTVET
+770 TTAET
-775 TQPETEPETVP
+775 TQPETVP
-786 ETTAAPEPVEEEKGF
+786 ETTLAPEPEAEEKGF

-825 RKRFKK
+825 RKRFQK

>member
-1 MRKFLSILMLVC
+1 MRKFLSILMLAC
-13 LLCGLALPAGAEEP
+13 LLCGLALPAGAEGEEP
-27 VTPVQLY
+27 TPAQLY
-34 VKDGENE
+34 VKLNDGNWSENLNITQGQSVTVLFATE
-41 NYLTDITMSEGF
+41 NSETAVPITGEIQVSGTAITISGPASEG
-53 SRTVVLYTKNEGDTY
+53 
-68 TPVSEGTPS
+68 
-77 VTGRATLGDGGTL
+77 
-90 SNCTVKA
+90 
-97 GKQGTA
+97 
-103 QISVNDGSTQYKPV
+103 
-117 DVTIRPSTLQIR
+117 
-129 KAHTEDEWATSLSGI
+129 
-144 QAGGS
+144 
-149 LAVEFQLVGTDN
+149 
-161 AVTAYTGDITVTP
+161 
-174 NSGLTYNGGTL
+174 NSYTL
-185 TASTAGTYT
+185 TASSVLEGSYTLSYVQNGTT
-194 ISCEYSGT
+194 YSMT
-202 VTVKVASTALSAD
+202 VTVTAPTTNTISVPDVETLSSILSDQSAFVAFL
-215 SLATAK
+215 
-221 ALNGVLASK
+221 
-230 DALLNY
+230 
-236 LPEDLRTSTSITL
+236 
-249 QLPETTYA
+249 TTNHYS
-257 EQIKVGNLDGINL
+257 GSGDL
-270 TLKGAEGQKTVMSGG
+270 TLVLPAGDLGSV
-285 IEIND
+285 NC
-290 SNVTLDGIAFTG
+290 NVTLNNGAGLILKGTSGTKMSSLTVAVENVSVDSIAFTG
-302 SPAIDLLNT
+302 SPAIDLPNT

-325 PFKIQTKSKENGG
+325 PFKIQTKLKENGG

-387 VEISEYIKD
+387 VAISEYISG
-396 STVQALSFNV
+396 STLQALSFDV
-406 HDSVGSLL
+406 DYSVDGLL
-414 ENKWGLSLLLPLP
+414 ENKWGLNLLLPC
-427 VNGFESAYAVY
+427 GFESAYTVCNGEKGLGEKATKYSGYYKVNVSEAGKYAVI
-438 DDGFGGKKGEGELT
+438 D
-452 GTGDDKSYKMTI
+452 
-464 SGGGRYAAVS
+464 
-474 GSYPQLKDGKV
+474 GSYPQLQDGKV
-485 VVRPV
+485 IIREV
-490 DAEFLS
+490 DAAFLREV
-496 SITLDTT
+496 TVDTT

-538 ATTAA
+538 ATTTA

-620 KIADITMD
+620 KIADITLD
-628 PAALKSLAQQAKGT
+628 AAALKSMAQQAKGT

-664 QSHLDQFPNDHADL
+664 QSHLDQFPNDNADL

-693 LQQGSI
+693 LQLGTI

-721 QTETSASAR
+721 QTETAASAR

-740 TKLTNLTEHMVFQIG
+740 TKLTDLTEHMVFQIG

-770 TTVET
+770 TTAET
-775 TQPETEPETVP
+775 TQPETQPETMP
-786 ETTAAPEPVEEEKGF
+786 ETTAPTEPVEEEKGF
-801 PIWIPIVAVL
+801 PVWIPIVAVL

>member
-13 LLCGLALPAGAEEP
+13 LLCGLALPAGAEGE
-27 VTPVQLY
+27 TQLY
-34 VKDGENE
+34 VKVGDGTCTNQ
-41 NYLTDITMSEGF
+41 LTIAEGF
-53 SRTVVLYTKNEGDTY
+53 TQTVKFYTDAGGNTPFTATPSIADETNISLTTVESSYQIKANKTTE
-68 TPVSEGTPS
+68 TPVSINADGYSPVSVSVISSQLEIRRADGTW
-77 VTGRATLGDGGTL
+77 
-90 SNCTVKA
+90 
-97 GKQGTA
+97 
-103 QISVNDGSTQYKPV
+103 GS
-117 DVTIRPSTLQIR
+117 
-129 KAHTEDEWATSLSGI
+129 ALSGI
-144 QAGGS
+144 KVGESAPVEFRLTAGGES
-149 LAVEFQLVGTDN
+149 VPYMDA
-161 AVTAYTGDITVTP
+161 ITVNP
-174 NSGLTYNGGTL
+174 ADGLTYSGGTL
-185 TASTAGTYT
+185 TATKAGTYT
-194 ISCEYSGT
+194 LSCRYSGT
-202 VTVKVASTALSAD
+202 VTVTVVPAVLSAD
-215 SLATAK
+215 DLNTSAL
-221 ALNGVLASK
+221 LNGVLQSK
-230 DALLNY
+230 AKLEEY
-236 LPEDLRTSTSITL
+236 LSGKGYPTSGDITI
-249 QLPETTYA
+249 QLPESIEYEDPITIG
-257 EQIKVGNLDGINL
+257 EGMDGVTL
-270 TLKGAEGQKTVMSGG
+270 TLQGNKNTFKKGLVVKGG
-285 IEIND
+285 NNTIN
-290 SNVTLDGIAFTG
+290 GISFT
-302 SPAIDLLNT
+302 SAPAITLED
-311 VSQCA
+311 VAQCA
-316 VSNCKFSGM
+316 ISNCKFSGM

-503 YTNAVVKLGTKQVPS
+503 YTYAVVKLGTKQIPS

-524 LTFQLDKAGTYTVT
+524 LTFPLDSKAGTYTVT
-538 ATTAA
+538 ATTTPSNTSAKTP
-543 TTKSTT
+543 TTARK
-549 KTTTTTSRSYNYK
+549 YNYK

-620 KIADITMD
+620 KIADITLD
-628 PAALKSLAQQAKGT
+628 AAALKSMAQQAKGT

-664 QSHLDQFPNDHADL
+664 QSHLDQFPNDNADL

-693 LQQGSI
+693 LQLGTI

-721 QTETSASAR
+721 QTETAASAR

-740 TKLTNLTEHMVFQIG
+740 TKLTDLTEHMVFQIG

-775 TQPETEPETVP
+775 TQPETVP
-786 ETTAAPEPVEEEKGF
+786 ETTAAPEPEAEEKGF

-825 RKRFKK
+825 RKRFQK

>member
-13 LLCGLALPAGAEEP
+13 LLCGLALPAGAEEACKI
-27 VTPVQLY
+27 TTGCTLA
-34 VKDGENE
+34 DGHDG
-41 NYLTDITMSEGF
+41 LCDALCTKTDGCTQYGGHEGAC
-53 SRTVVLYTKNEGDTY
+53 TLPCEKTKNCTKANGHEGLCDAICDKTDGCLMY
-68 TPVSEGTPS
+68 GGHAGDCATEL
-77 VTGRATLGDGGTL
+77 TLG
-90 SNCTVKA
+90 S
-97 GKQGTA
+97 
-103 QISVNDGSTQYKPV
+103 
-117 DVTIRPSTLQIR
+117 
-129 KAHTEDEWATSLSGI
+129 DENI
-144 QAGGS
+144 
-149 LAVEFQLVGTDN
+149 
-161 AVTAYTGDITVTP
+161 
-174 NSGLTYNGGTL
+174 NS
-185 TASTAGTYT
+185 
-194 ISCEYSGT
+194 I
-202 VTVKVASTALSAD
+202 
-215 SLATAK
+215 
-221 ALNGVLASK
+221 LASK
-230 DALLNY
+230 GALLSR
-236 LPEDLRTSTSITL
+236 LPENLKTSTSITL

-257 EQIKVGNLDGINL
+257 EQIVVGNMDGINL

-325 PFKIQTKSKENGG
+325 PFKIQTKLKENGG

-387 VEISEYIKD
+387 VAISEYISG
-396 STVQALSFNV
+396 STLQALSFDV
-406 HDSVGSLL
+406 DYSVDGLL
-414 ENKWGLSLLLPLP
+414 ENKWGLNLLLPC
-427 VNGFESAYAVY
+427 GFESAYTVCNGEKGLGEKATKYSGYYKVNVSEAGKYAVI
-438 DDGFGGKKGEGELT
+438 D
-452 GTGDDKSYKMTI
+452 
-464 SGGGRYAAVS
+464 
-474 GSYPQLKDGKV
+474 GSYPQLQDGKV

-503 YTNAVVKLGTKQVPS
+503 YTYAVVKLGTKQIPS

-524 LTFQLDKAGTYTVT
+524 LTFPLDSKAGTYTVT
-538 ATTAA
+538 ATTTPSNTSAKTP
-543 TTKSTT
+543 TTARK
-549 KTTTTTSRSYNYK
+549 YNYK

-620 KIADITMD
+620 KIADITLD
-628 PAALKSLAQQAKGT
+628 AAALKSMAQQAKGT

-664 QSHLDQFPNDHADL
+664 QSHLDQFPNDNADL

-693 LQQGSI
+693 LQLGTI
-699 TLKIPFIVL
+699 TLRIPFIVL

-721 QTETSASAR
+721 QSETSADAR
-730 ETTVADGHLT
+730 ETTVGDGHLT
-740 TKLTNLTEHMVFQIG
+740 TRLTDLTEHMVFQIG

-775 TQPETEPETVP
+775 TQPETVP

-825 RKRFKK
+825 RKRFQK

>member
-1 MRKFLSILMLVC
+1 MGKGLKFMRKFLSILMLAC
-13 LLCGLALPAGAEEP
+13 LLCGLALPAGAEEAG
-27 VTPVQLY
+27 TPVQLY
-34 VKDGENE
+34 VKDGASD

-149 LAVEFQLVGTDN
+149 LDVEFQLVGAEN
-161 AVTAYTGDITVTP
+161 ATISYNGEISVTP
-174 NSGLTYNGGTL
+174 NTGLTYSGGKL
-185 TASTAGTYT
+185 TASTAGDYT
-194 ISCEYSGT
+194 LHSIYSGT
-202 VTVKVASTALSAD
+202 VTVKVDSTDLPAD
-215 SLATAK
+215 GLNTAE
-221 ALNGVLASK
+221 ALNAALANK
-230 DALLNY
+230 EELAKRFPAVN
-236 LPEDLRTSTSITL
+236 TSNSITL
-249 QLPETTYA
+249 VLPATTYA
-257 EQIKVGNLDGINL
+257 DQIKVGNLDGINL

-290 SNVTLDGIAFTG
+290 SSVTLDGIAFTG
-302 SPAIDLLNT
+302 SPAIDLPNT

-316 VSNCKFSGM
+316 VSNCKFSGL
-325 PFKIQTKSKENGG
+325 PFKIQTKLKENGG

-387 VEISEYIKD
+387 VAISEYISG
-396 STVQALSFNV
+396 STLQALSFDV
-406 HDSVGSLL
+406 DYSVDGLL
-414 ENKWGLSLLLPLP
+414 ENKWGLNLLLPC
-427 VNGFESAYAVY
+427 GFESAYTVCNGEKGLGEKATKYSGYYKVNVSEAGKYAVI
-438 DDGFGGKKGEGELT
+438 D
-452 GTGDDKSYKMTI
+452 
-464 SGGGRYAAVS
+464 
-474 GSYPQLKDGKV
+474 GSYPQLQDGKV
-485 VVRPV
+485 IIREV
-490 DAEFLS
+490 DAAFLYEV
-496 SITLDTT
+496 TVDTT

-518 SINNKK
+518 SINNKN
-524 LTFQLDKAGTYTVT
+524 LTFQLDKDGTYTVT

-620 KIADITMD
+620 KIADITLD
-628 PAALKSLAQQAKGT
+628 AAALKSLAQQAKGT

-664 QSHLDQFPNDHADL
+664 QSHLDQFPNDNADL

-693 LQQGSI
+693 LQLGTI

-721 QTETSASAR
+721 QSETAASAR

-740 TKLTNLTEHMVFQIG
+740 TKLTDLTEHMVFQIG

-775 TQPETEPETVP
+775 TQPETVP
-786 ETTAAPEPVEEEKGF
+786 ETTLAPEPEAEEKGF
-801 PIWIPIVAVL
+801 PIWIPIVAV

>member
-1 MRKFLSILMLVC
+1 MRKFLSILMLAC
-13 LLCGLALPAGAEEP
+13 LLCGLALPAGAEEAG
-27 VTPVQLY
+27 TPVQLY
-34 VKDGENE
+34 VKDGASD

-149 LAVEFQLVGTDN
+149 LDVEFQLVGAEN
-161 AVTAYTGDITVTP
+161 ATISYNGEISVTP
-174 NSGLTYNGGTL
+174 NTGLTYSGGKL
-185 TASTAGTYT
+185 TASTAGDYT
-194 ISCEYSGT
+194 LHSIYSGT
-202 VTVKVASTALSAD
+202 VTVKVDSTDLPAD
-215 SLATAK
+215 GLNTAE
-221 ALNGVLASK
+221 ALNAALANK
-230 DALLNY
+230 EELAKRFPAVN
-236 LPEDLRTSTSITL
+236 TSNSITL
-249 QLPETTYA
+249 VLPATTYA
-257 EQIKVGNLDGINL
+257 DQIKVGNLDGINL

-290 SNVTLDGIAFTG
+290 SSVTLDGIAFTG
-302 SPAIDLLNT
+302 SPAIDLPNT

-316 VSNCKFSGM
+316 VSNCKFSGL
-325 PFKIQTKSKENGG
+325 PFKIQTKLKENGG

-387 VEISEYIKD
+387 VAISEYISG
-396 STVQALSFNV
+396 STLQALSFDV
-406 HDSVGSLL
+406 DYSVDGLL
-414 ENKWGLSLLLPLP
+414 ENKWGLNLLLPC
-427 VNGFESAYAVY
+427 GFESAYTVCNGEKGLGEKATKYSGYYKVNVSEAGKYAVI
-438 DDGFGGKKGEGELT
+438 D
-452 GTGDDKSYKMTI
+452 
-464 SGGGRYAAVS
+464 
-474 GSYPQLKDGKV
+474 GSYPQLQDGKV
-485 VVRPV
+485 IIREV
-490 DAEFLS
+490 DAAFLYEV
-496 SITLDTT
+496 TVDTT

-518 SINNKK
+518 SINNKN
-524 LTFQLDKAGTYTVT
+524 LTFQLDKDGTYTVT

-620 KIADITMD
+620 KIADITLD
-628 PAALKSLAQQAKGT
+628 AAALKSMAQQAKGT

-664 QSHLDQFPNDHADL
+664 QSHLDQFPNDNADL

-693 LQQGSI
+693 LQLGTI

-721 QTETSASAR
+721 QSETAASAR

-740 TKLTNLTEHMVFQIG
+740 TKLTDLTEHMVFQIG

-775 TQPETEPETVP
+775 TQPETVP
-786 ETTAAPEPVEEEKGF
+786 ETTLAPEPEAEEKGF
-801 PIWIPIVAVL
+801 PIWIPIVAV

>member
-13 LLCGLALPAGAEEP
+13 LLCGLALPAAAEGEEP
-27 VTPVQLY
+27 TPAQLY
-34 VKDGENE
+34 VKLNDGNWSENLNITQGQSVTVLFATE
-41 NYLTDITMSEGF
+41 NSETAVPITGEIQVSDTAITISGPASEG
-53 SRTVVLYTKNEGDTY
+53 
-68 TPVSEGTPS
+68 
-77 VTGRATLGDGGTL
+77 
-90 SNCTVKA
+90 
-97 GKQGTA
+97 
-103 QISVNDGSTQYKPV
+103 
-117 DVTIRPSTLQIR
+117 
-129 KAHTEDEWATSLSGI
+129 
-144 QAGGS
+144 
-149 LAVEFQLVGTDN
+149 
-161 AVTAYTGDITVTP
+161 
-174 NSGLTYNGGTL
+174 NSYTL
-185 TASTAGTYT
+185 TASSVLEGSYTLSYVQNGTT
-194 ISCEYSGT
+194 YSMT
-202 VTVKVASTALSAD
+202 VTVTAPTTNTISVPDVETLSSILSEQSAF
-215 SLATAK
+215 
-221 ALNGVLASK
+221 
-230 DALLNY
+230 DAFL
-236 LPEDLRTSTSITL
+236 
-249 QLPETTYA
+249 TTNHYS
-257 EQIKVGNLDGINL
+257 GSGDL
-270 TLKGAEGQKTVMSGG
+270 TLVLPAGDLGSV
-285 IEIND
+285 NC
-290 SNVTLDGIAFTG
+290 NVTLNNGAGLILKGTSGTKMSSLTVAVENVSVDSITFTG

-325 PFKIQTKSKENGG
+325 PFKIQTKLKENGG

-387 VEISEYIKD
+387 VAISEYISG
-396 STVQALSFNV
+396 STLQALSFDV
-406 HDSVGSLL
+406 DYSVDGLL
-414 ENKWGLSLLLPLP
+414 ENKWGLNLLLPC
-427 VNGFESAYAVY
+427 GFESAYTVCNGEKSLGEKATKYSGYYKVNVSEAGKYAVI
-438 DDGFGGKKGEGELT
+438 D
-452 GTGDDKSYKMTI
+452 
-464 SGGGRYAAVS
+464 
-474 GSYPQLKDGKV
+474 GSYPQLQDGKV
-485 VVRPV
+485 IIREV
-490 DAEFLS
+490 DAAFLREV
-496 SITLDTT
+496 TVDTT

-620 KIADITMD
+620 KIADITLD
-628 PAALKSLAQQAKGT
+628 AAALKSLAQQAKGT

-664 QSHLDQFPNDHADL
+664 QSHLDQFPNDNADL

-693 LQQGSI
+693 LQLGTI
-699 TLKIPFIVL
+699 TLRIPFIVL

-721 QTETSASAR
+721 QSETAASAR

-740 TKLTNLTEHMVFQIG
+740 TKLTDLTEHMVFQIG

-770 TTVET
+770 TTAET
-775 TQPETEPETVP
+775 TQPETVP
-786 ETTAAPEPVEEEKGF
+786 ETTLAPEPEAEEKGF

-825 RKRFKK
+825 RKRFQK

>member
-13 LLCGLALPAGAEEP
+13 LLCGLALPAAAEEAG
-27 VTPVQLY
+27 TPVQLY
-34 VKDGENE
+34 VKDGASD

-149 LAVEFQLVGTDN
+149 LAVEFRLVGAEN
-161 AVTAYTGDITVTP
+161 AAISYEGAIRVPP
-174 NSGLTYNGGTL
+174 NSGLTYSDNTL
-185 TASTAGTYT
+185 TASTAGSYT
-194 ISCEYSGT
+194 LRSIYSGSVT
-202 VTVKVASTALSAD
+202 VTVESTALSAD
-215 SLATAK
+215 GLNTAE
-221 ALNGVLASK
+221 ALNAALANK
-230 DALLNY
+230 EELAKRFPAVN
-236 LPEDLRTSTSITL
+236 TSNSITL
-249 QLPETTYA
+249 VLPATTYA
-257 EQIKVGNLDGINL
+257 DQIKVGNLDGINL

-290 SNVTLDGIAFTG
+290 SSVTLDGIAFTG
-302 SPAIDLLNT
+302 SPAIDLPNT

-316 VSNCKFSGM
+316 VSNCKFSGL
-325 PFKIQTKSKENGG
+325 PFKIQTKLKDNGG

-474 GSYPQLKDGKV
+474 GSYPQLQDGKV
-485 VVRPV
+485 IIREV
-490 DAEFLS
+490 DAAFLREV
-496 SITLDTT
+496 TVDTT

-620 KIADITMD
+620 KIADITLD
-628 PAALKSLAQQAKGT
+628 AAALKSMAQQAKGT

-664 QSHLDQFPNDHADL
+664 QSHLDQFPNDNADL

-693 LQQGSI
+693 LQLGTI

-721 QTETSASAR
+721 QTETAASAR

-740 TKLTNLTEHMVFQIG
+740 TKLTDLTEHMVFQIG

-775 TQPETEPETVP
+775 TQPETVP

-825 RKRFKK
+825 RKRFQK

>member
-1 MRKFLSILMLVC
+1 MRKFLSILMLAC
-13 LLCGLALPAGAEEP
+13 LLCGLALPAGAEESG
-27 VTPVQLY
+27 TPVQLY
-34 VKDGENE
+34 VRDGASD
-41 NYLTDITMSEGF
+41 NYLTGITISEGF

-68 TPVSEGTPS
+68 TPVTEGILS
-77 VTGRATLGDGGTL
+77 VTGNVDLAAGSALDA
-90 SNCTVKA
+90 CTVMAK
-97 GKQGTA
+97 KQGTA
-103 QISVNDGSTQYKPV
+103 QISVDSETTKYAPV
-117 DVTIRPSTLQIR
+117 TVTIEPSALQIR
-129 KAHTEDEWATSLSGI
+129 KAGTEDKWAASLSGMK
-144 QAGGS
+144 AGDS
-149 LAVEFQLVGTDN
+149 LAVEFQLVAADK
-161 AVTAYTGDITVTP
+161 TAIPYSGDISVTP
-174 NSGLTYNGGTL
+174 NSGLTYSGGTL
-185 TASTAGTYT
+185 TASTAGSYT
-194 ISCEYSGT
+194 LSSAYDSKVS
-202 VTVKVASTALSAD
+202 VTVESTALSASD
-215 SLATAK
+215 LATSAD
-221 ALNGVLASK
+221 LNKVLANK
-230 DALLNY
+230 EELAKHF
-236 LPEDLRTSTSITL
+236 PEVNTSNSITL
-249 QLPETTYA
+249 QLPETNYT

-270 TLKGAEGQKTVMSGG
+270 TLKGATGQKTVMSGG

-302 SPAIDLLNT
+302 SPAIDLPNT

-316 VSNCKFSGM
+316 VSNCKFGGT
-325 PFKIQTKSKENGG
+325 PFQIQTDKDGK
-338 ISAPELVLTSN
+338 APLLILTDNTFTVSNDFAVVLGADGKTVV
-349 TYTGTTIELAKVV
+349 GTWQAT
-362 DPNGK
+362 
-367 ECIWLADPKAA
+367 PKADNA
-378 PTTAVLNLG
+378 ALQLG
-387 VEISEYIKD
+387 VDVYDYIPEKSSE
-396 STVQALSFNV
+396 VQAKEFFVDYSVDDAITDGWKFTFTFPCSFK
-406 HDSVGSLL
+406 
-414 ENKWGLSLLLPLP
+414 E
-427 VNGFESAYAVY
+427 AYAVY

-452 GTGDDKSYKMTI
+452 GTGDDKSYKMTV

-503 YTNAVVKLGTKQVPS
+503 YTYAVVKLGTTQIPS

-524 LTFQLDKAGTYTVT
+524 LTFPLDNKAGTYTVT
-538 ATTAA
+538 ATTTPSNASAKAPIAA
-543 TTKSTT
+543 RK
-549 KTTTTTSRSYNYK
+549 YNYK

-628 PAALKSLAQQAKGT
+628 PAALKSMAQQAKGT

-664 QSHLDQFPNDHADL
+664 QSHLDQFPNDSADL

-693 LQQGSI
+693 LQLGTI

-721 QTETSASAR
+721 QSETSASAR

-740 TKLTNLTEHMVFQIG
+740 TKLTDLTEHMVFQIG

-786 ETTAAPEPVEEEKGF
+786 ETTVAPEPEKEEKGF

>member
-1 MRKFLSILMLVC
+1 MRKFLSILMLAC

-27 VTPVQLY
+27 GTPVQLY
-34 VKDGENE
+34 VKDGASD

-53 SRTVVLYTKNEGDTY
+53 SRTVGLYIKNEDDTY
-68 TPVSEGTPS
+68 SPVSEGTPS
-77 VTGRATLGDGGTL
+77 VTGSATLGDGGTL

-149 LAVEFQLVGTDN
+149 LAVKFQLVGAEN
-161 AVTAYTGDITVTP
+161 ATISYNGAISVTP
-174 NSGLTYNGGTL
+174 NSGLTYSGGTL
-185 TASTAGTYT
+185 TASTAGSYT
-194 ISCEYSGT
+194 LRSIYSGSVT
-202 VTVKVASTALSAD
+202 VTVESTALSAGD
-215 SLATAK
+215 LATAK
-221 ALNGVLASK
+221 ALNDVLASK
-230 DALLNY
+230 DALLDY

-249 QLPETTYA
+249 QLPETNYT
-257 EQIKVGNLDGINL
+257 EQIKVGDMSGINL
-270 TLKGAEGQKTVMSGG
+270 TLKGATGQKTVMSGG
-285 IEIND
+285 IQINT
-290 SNVTLDGIAFTG
+290 SNVQLDGIAFTG
-302 SPAIDLLNT
+302 SPAIDLPDT

-316 VSNCKFSGM
+316 ISNCKFSGM

-367 ECIWLADPKAA
+367 ECIWLADPKAV

-387 VEISEYIKD
+387 VAISEYISG
-396 STVQALSFNV
+396 STLQALSFDV
-406 HDSVGSLL
+406 DYSVDGLI
-414 ENKWGLSLLLPLP
+414 ENKWGLNLLLPC
-427 VNGFESAYAVY
+427 GFESAYTVCNGEKGLGEKATKYSGYYKVNVSEAGKYAVI
-438 DDGFGGKKGEGELT
+438 D
-452 GTGDDKSYKMTI
+452 
-464 SGGGRYAAVS
+464 
-474 GSYPQLKDGKV
+474 GSYPQLQDGKV
-485 VVRPV
+485 IIREV
-490 DAEFLS
+490 DAAFLYEV
-496 SITLDTT
+496 TVDTT

-538 ATTAA
+538 ATTTPSNTSAKA
-543 TTKSTT
+543 PTTARK
-549 KTTTTTSRSYNYK
+549 YNYK

-620 KIADITMD
+620 KIADITLD
-628 PAALKSLAQQAKGT
+628 AAALKSMAQQAKGT

-664 QSHLDQFPNDHADL
+664 QSHLDQFPNDNADL

-693 LQQGSI
+693 LQLGTI

-721 QTETSASAR
+721 QSETSADAR
-730 ETTVADGHLT
+730 ETTVGDGHLT
-740 TKLTNLTEHMVFQIG
+740 TRLTDLTEHMVFQIG

-775 TQPETEPETVP
+775 TQPETVP

-825 RKRFKK
+825 RKRFQK

>member
-13 LLCGLALPAGAEEP
+13 LLCGLALPAGAEGEP
-27 VTPVQLY
+27 AQLY
-34 VKDGENE
+34 VKVGGLCDTK
-41 NYLTDITMSEGF
+41 LTVPEGF
-53 SRTVVLYTKNEGDTY
+53 VKKTIKFYADEDCTTEVVPNTLDTEYVKLAEDPEDLGTYYIEAKKTLSDTISITADRYSAVALTISPSHLECSDMSTVLSGLQEGDEVTEAFQLVSGDEWRPY
-68 TPVSEGTPS
+68 TITAADIPEGGWMEI
-77 VTGRATLGDGGTL
+77 VGNKYYVR
-90 SNCTVKA
+90 KA
-97 GKQGTA
+97 G
-103 QISVNDGSTQYKPV
+103 
-117 DVTIRPSTLQIR
+117 
-129 KAHTEDEWATSLSGI
+129 
-144 QAGGS
+144 
-149 LAVEFQLVGTDN
+149 EFQLGQ
-161 AVTAYTGDITVTP
+161 YTGK
-174 NSGLTYNGGTL
+174 
-185 TASTAGTYT
+185 
-194 ISCEYSGT
+194 
-202 VTVKVASTALSAD
+202 VTVKVDRAPVAANDLDTSA
-215 SLATAK
+215 K
-221 ALNGVLASK
+221 LNEILASK
-230 DALLNY
+230 TALEAY
-236 LPEDLRTSTSITL
+236 LGYTITGPVTL
-249 QLPETTYA
+249 QLPESVQY
-257 EQIKVGNLDGINL
+257 EDSIVIGVGMDGVTL
-270 TLKGAEGQKTVMSGG
+270 TLQGNKNTFKKGLVVKGG
-285 IEIND
+285 NNTIN
-290 SNVTLDGIAFTG
+290 GISFT
-302 SPAIDLLNT
+302 SAPAITLEN
-311 VSQCA
+311 VAQCA

-325 PFKIQTKSKENGG
+325 PFKIQTKLKENGG

-387 VEISEYIKD
+387 VAISEYISG
-396 STVQALSFNV
+396 STLQALSFDV
-406 HDSVGSLL
+406 DYSVDGLL
-414 ENKWGLSLLLPLP
+414 ENKWGLNLLLPC
-427 VNGFESAYAVY
+427 GFESAYTVCNGEKGLGEKATKYSGYYKVNVSEAGKYAVI
-438 DDGFGGKKGEGELT
+438 D
-452 GTGDDKSYKMTI
+452 
-464 SGGGRYAAVS
+464 
-474 GSYPQLKDGKV
+474 GSYPQLQDGKV
-485 VVRPV
+485 IIREV
-490 DAEFLS
+490 DAAFLYEV
-496 SITLDTT
+496 TVDTT

-538 ATTAA
+538 ATTTA

-620 KIADITMD
+620 KIADITLD
-628 PAALKSLAQQAKGT
+628 AAALKSMAQQAKGT

-664 QSHLDQFPNDHADL
+664 QSHLDQFPNDNADL

-693 LQQGSI
+693 LQLGTI
-699 TLKIPFIVL
+699 TLRIPFIVL

-721 QTETSASAR
+721 QSETSADAR
-730 ETTVADGHLT
+730 ETTVGDGHLT
-740 TKLTNLTEHMVFQIG
+740 TRLTDLTEHMVFQIG

-775 TQPETEPETVP
+775 TQPETVP
-786 ETTAAPEPVEEEKGF
+786 ETTLAPEPEAEEKGF

-811 LLGGGGAAAWFLYL
+811 LLGGGGAAAWFLYF
-825 RKRFKK
+825 RKRFQK

>member
-13 LLCGLALPAGAEEP
+13 LLCGLALPAGAEGE
-27 VTPVQLY
+27 TQLY
-34 VKDGENE
+34 VKVGDGTCTNQ
-41 NYLTDITMSEGF
+41 LTIAEGF
-53 SRTVVLYTKNEGDTY
+53 TQTVKFYTDAGGNTPFTATPSIADETNISLTTVESSYQIKANKTTE
-68 TPVSEGTPS
+68 TPVSINADGYSPVSVSVISSQLEIRRADGTWGSALSGIKVGESAPVEFRLTAGGES
-77 VTGRATLGDGGTL
+77 VPYMDAITVNPADGLTYSGGTL
-90 SNCTVKA
+90 A
-97 GKQGTA
+97 
-103 QISVNDGSTQYKPV
+103 
-117 DVTIRPSTLQIR
+117 
-129 KAHTEDEWATSLSGI
+129 ATK
-144 QAGGS
+144 
-149 LAVEFQLVGTDN
+149 
-161 AVTAYTGDITVTP
+161 
-174 NSGLTYNGGTL
+174 
-185 TASTAGTYT
+185 AGTYT
-194 ISCEYSGT
+194 LSCKYSGSVT
-202 VTVKVASTALSAD
+202 VTVVDAAFTAEDLNTSE
-215 SLATAK
+215 L
-221 ALNGVLASK
+221 LNGVLQSK
-230 DALLNY
+230 ATLEAY
-236 LPEDLRTSTSITL
+236 LTKNGYPTSGDITL
-249 QLPETTYA
+249 QLPESVAYDDTITIGQ
-257 EQIKVGNLDGINL
+257 EMDGVNL
-270 TLKGAEGQKTVMSGG
+270 TLVGNKNTFKKGLVVNGG
-285 IEIND
+285 NNTI
-290 SNVTLDGIAFTG
+290 DGISFTSAPG
-302 SPAIDLLNT
+302 ITLNN
-311 VSQCA
+311 VAQCA
-316 VSNCKFSGM
+316 VTNCKFSGM

-387 VEISEYIKD
+387 VAISESISG
-396 STVQALSFNV
+396 STLQALSFDV
-406 HDSVGSLL
+406 DYSVDGLL
-414 ENKWGLSLLLPLP
+414 ENKWGLNLLLPC
-427 VNGFESAYAVY
+427 GFENAYTVCNGEKGLGEKATKYSGYYQVTVSEAGKYAVI
-438 DDGFGGKKGEGELT
+438 D
-452 GTGDDKSYKMTI
+452 
-464 SGGGRYAAVS
+464 
-474 GSYPQLKDGKV
+474 GSYPQLQDGKV
-485 VVRPV
+485 IIREV
-490 DAEFLS
+490 DAAFLREV
-496 SITLDTT
+496 TVDTT

-620 KIADITMD
+620 KIADITLD
-628 PAALKSLAQQAKGT
+628 AAALKSMAQQAKGT

-664 QSHLDQFPNDHADL
+664 QSHLDQFPNDNADL

-693 LQQGSI
+693 LQLGTI
-699 TLKIPFIVL
+699 TLRIPFIVL

-721 QTETSASAR
+721 QSETSADAR
-730 ETTVADGHLT
+730 ETTVGDGHLT
-740 TKLTNLTEHMVFQIG
+740 TRLTDLTEHMVFQIG

-775 TQPETEPETVP
+775 TQPETVP

>member
-1 MRKFLSILMLVC
+1 MRKFLSILMLAC

-27 VTPVQLY
+27 GTPEPVQLY
-34 VKDGENE
+34 VKDGTSD
-41 NYLTDITMSEGF
+41 NYLTGITMYEGF
-53 SRTVVLYTKNEGDTY
+53 SMNLGLYIKNENNTY
-68 TPVSEGTPS
+68 SLVAEGTPS
-77 VTGRATLGDGGTL
+77 ATGSVTLGDGGTL
-90 SNCTVKA
+90 SDCTVKA

-103 QISVNDGSTQYKPV
+103 QISVNGGSTQYKPV

-129 KAHTEDEWATSLSGI
+129 KAHTEDEWVTSLNGMK
-144 QAGGS
+144 AGGS
-149 LAVEFQLVGTDN
+149 LDVEFRLVGAEN
-161 AVTAYTGDITVTP
+161 ATISYNGAISVKP
-174 NSGLTYNGGTL
+174 NSGLTYSGSTL
-185 TASTAGTYT
+185 TASTAGSYT
-194 ISCEYSGT
+194 LSSIYSGS
-202 VTVKVASTALSAD
+202 VTVKVDSTDLPAD
-215 SLATAK
+215 GLNTAE
-221 ALNGVLASK
+221 ALNAALANK
-230 DALLNY
+230 EELAKRFPAVN
-236 LPEDLRTSTSITL
+236 TSNSITL
-249 QLPETTYA
+249 VLPATTYA
-257 EQIKVGNLDGINL
+257 DQIKVGNLDGINL

-302 SPAIDLLNT
+302 SPAIDLPNT

-325 PFKIQTKSKENGG
+325 PFKIQTKLKENGG

-474 GSYPQLKDGKV
+474 GSYPQLQDGKV
-485 VVRPV
+485 IIREV
-490 DAEFLS
+490 DAAFLREV
-496 SITLDTT
+496 TVDTT

-620 KIADITMD
+620 KIADITLD
-628 PAALKSLAQQAKGT
+628 AAALKSMAQQAKGT

-664 QSHLDQFPNDHADL
+664 QSHLDQFPNDNADL

-693 LQQGSI
+693 LQLGTI
-699 TLKIPFIVL
+699 TLRIPFIVL

-721 QTETSASAR
+721 QSETAASAR

-740 TKLTNLTEHMVFQIG
+740 TKLTDLTEHMVFQIG

-775 TQPETEPETVP
+775 TQPETVP

-825 RKRFKK
+825 RKRFQK

>member
-1 MRKFLSILMLVC
+1 MRKFLSILMLAC
-13 LLCGLALPAGAEEP
+13 LLCGLALPAGAEEAG
-27 VTPVQLY
+27 TPVQLY
-34 VKDGENE
+34 VKDGASD

-149 LAVEFQLVGTDN
+149 LDVKFRLVGAEN
-161 AVTAYTGDITVTP
+161 AAISYEGAIGVPP
-174 NSGLTYNGGTL
+174 NSGLTYSGSTL
-185 TASTAGTYT
+185 TASTAGSYT
-194 ISCEYSGT
+194 LRSIYSGT
-202 VTVKVASTALSAD
+202 VTVKVDSTDLPAD
-215 SLATAK
+215 GLNTAE
-221 ALNGVLASK
+221 ALNAALANK
-230 DALLNY
+230 EELAKRFPAVN
-236 LPEDLRTSTSITL
+236 TSNSITL
-249 QLPETTYA
+249 VLPATTYA
-257 EQIKVGNLDGINL
+257 DQIKVGNLDGINL

-302 SPAIDLLNT
+302 SPAIILQNT

-367 ECIWLADPKAA
+367 ECIWVADPKAA
-378 PTTAVLNLG
+378 PTTTVLNLG
-387 VEISEYIKD
+387 VAISEYISG
-396 STVQALSFNV
+396 STLQALSFDV
-406 HDSVGSLL
+406 DYSVDGLL
-414 ENKWGLSLLLPLP
+414 ENKWGLNLLLPC
-427 VNGFESAYAVY
+427 GFESAYTVCNGEKGLGEKATKYSGYYKVNVSEAGKYAVI
-438 DDGFGGKKGEGELT
+438 D
-452 GTGDDKSYKMTI
+452 
-464 SGGGRYAAVS
+464 
-474 GSYPQLKDGKV
+474 GSYPQLQDGKV
-485 VVRPV
+485 IIREV
-490 DAEFLS
+490 DAAFLREV
-496 SITLDTT
+496 TVDTT

-538 ATTAA
+538 ATTTA

-664 QSHLDQFPNDHADL
+664 QSHLDQFPNDNADL

-693 LQQGSI
+693 LQLGTI
-699 TLKIPFIVL
+699 TLRIPFIVL

-721 QTETSASAR
+721 QTETAASAR

-740 TKLTNLTEHMVFQIG
+740 TKLTDLTEHMVFQIG

-775 TQPETEPETVP
+775 TQPETVP

-825 RKRFKK
+825 RKRFQK

>member
-13 LLCGLALPAGAEEP
+13 LLCGLALPAGAEGE
-27 VTPVQLY
+27 TQLY
-34 VKDGENE
+34 VKVGDGTCTNQ
-41 NYLTDITMSEGF
+41 LTIAEGF
-53 SRTVVLYTKNEGDTY
+53 TQTVKFYTDAGGNTPFTATPSIADETNISLTTVESSYQIKANKTTE
-68 TPVSEGTPS
+68 TPVSINADGYSPVSVSVISSQLEIRRADGTW
-77 VTGRATLGDGGTL
+77 
-90 SNCTVKA
+90 
-97 GKQGTA
+97 
-103 QISVNDGSTQYKPV
+103 GS
-117 DVTIRPSTLQIR
+117 
-129 KAHTEDEWATSLSGI
+129 ALSGI
-144 QAGGS
+144 KVGESAPVEFRLTAGGES
-149 LAVEFQLVGTDN
+149 VPYMDA
-161 AVTAYTGDITVTP
+161 ITVNP
-174 NSGLTYNGGTL
+174 ADGLTYSGGTL
-185 TASTAGTYT
+185 TATKAGTYT
-194 ISCEYSGT
+194 LSCRYSGT
-202 VTVKVASTALSAD
+202 VTVTVVPAVLSAD
-215 SLATAK
+215 DLNTSAL
-221 ALNGVLASK
+221 LNGVLQSK
-230 DALLNY
+230 AKLEEY
-236 LPEDLRTSTSITL
+236 LSGKGYPTSGDITI
-249 QLPETTYA
+249 QLPESIEYEDPITIG
-257 EQIKVGNLDGINL
+257 EGMDGVTL
-270 TLKGAEGQKTVMSGG
+270 TLQGNKNTFKRGLVVKGGNNTING
-285 IEIND
+285 I
-290 SNVTLDGIAFTG
+290 SFT
-302 SPAIDLLNT
+302 SAPAITLEN
-311 VSQCA
+311 VAQCA

-387 VEISEYIKD
+387 VAISEYISG
-396 STVQALSFNV
+396 STLQALSFDV
-406 HDSVGSLL
+406 DYSVDGLL
-414 ENKWGLSLLLPLP
+414 ENKWGLNLLLPC
-427 VNGFESAYAVY
+427 GFESAYTVCNGEKGLGEKATKYSGYYKVNVSEAGKYAVI
-438 DDGFGGKKGEGELT
+438 D
-452 GTGDDKSYKMTI
+452 
-464 SGGGRYAAVS
+464 
-474 GSYPQLKDGKV
+474 GSYPQLQDGKV
-485 VVRPV
+485 IIREV
-490 DAEFLS
+490 DAAFLYEV
-496 SITLDTT
+496 TVDTT

-538 ATTAA
+538 ATTTA

-620 KIADITMD
+620 KIADITLD
-628 PAALKSLAQQAKGT
+628 AAALKSMAQQAKGT

-664 QSHLDQFPNDHADL
+664 QSHLDQFPNDNADL

-693 LQQGSI
+693 LQLGTI

-721 QTETSASAR
+721 QTETAASAR

-740 TKLTNLTEHMVFQIG
+740 TKLTDLTEHMVFQIG

-770 TTVET
+770 TTAET
-775 TQPETEPETVP
+775 TQPETQPETMP
-786 ETTAAPEPVEEEKGF
+786 ETTAPTEPVEEEKGF
-801 PIWIPIVAVL
+801 PVWIPIVAVL
-811 LLGGGGAAAWFLYL
+811 LLGGGGAAAWFLYF
-825 RKRFKK
+825 RKRFQK

>member
-1 MRKFLSILMLVC
+1 MRKFLSILMLMC

-27 VTPVQLY
+27 GTPEPVQLY
-34 VKDGENE
+34 VKDGTS
-41 NYLTDITMSEGF
+41 YLAGITISEGF
-53 SRTVVLYTKNEGDTY
+53 SRNLGLYIKNEDNTY
-68 TPVSEGTPS
+68 SSVTEGKLS
-77 VTGRATLGDGGTL
+77 VTGNADLAPGSALDA
-90 SNCTVKA
+90 CTVMAK
-97 GKQGTA
+97 KQGTA
-103 QISVNDGSTQYKPV
+103 QISVDSETTKYAPV
-117 DVTIRPSTLQIR
+117 TVTIEPSALQIR
-129 KAHTEDEWATSLSGI
+129 KAGTEDKWATSLSGMK
-144 QAGGS
+144 AGAS
-149 LAVEFQLVGTDN
+149 LAVEFQLVAADK
-161 AVTAYTGDITVTP
+161 TAIPYSGDISVTP
-174 NSGLTYNGGTL
+174 NSGLTYSGGTL
-185 TASTAGTYT
+185 TASTAGSYT
-194 ISCEYSGT
+194 LSSAYDSKVS
-202 VTVKVASTALSAD
+202 VTVESTALSASD
-215 SLATAK
+215 LATAK
-221 ALNGVLASK
+221 ALNDVLANK
-230 DALLNY
+230 EELAKRF
-236 LPEDLRTSTSITL
+236 PEVNTSNSITL

-302 SPAIDLLNT
+302 SPAIDLPNT

-325 PFKIQTKSKENGG
+325 PFKIQTKLKENGE
-338 ISAPELVLTSN
+338 ISAPELVLTGN

-367 ECIWLADPKAA
+367 ECIWVADPKAA
-378 PTTAVLNLG
+378 PTTTVLNLG
-387 VEISEYIKD
+387 VKISEYKTG
-396 STVQALSFNV
+396 STIQALSFDV
-406 HDSVGSLL
+406 AGSVDSLL
-414 ENKWGLSLLLPLP
+414 ENKWNLKFLLPCD
-427 VNGFESAYAVY
+427 FKSAYTVCNREEGSGEKATEYSGYYQVTVSETGKYAVI
-438 DDGFGGKKGEGELT
+438 D
-452 GTGDDKSYKMTI
+452 
-464 SGGGRYAAVS
+464 
-474 GSYPQLKDGKV
+474 GSYPKLKDGKV

-503 YTNAVVKLGTKQVPS
+503 YTYAVVKLGTKQIPS

-524 LTFQLDKAGTYTVT
+524 LTFPLDKDGTYTVT
-538 ATTAA
+538 ATT
-543 TTKSTT
+543 TPS
-549 KTTTTTSRSYNYK
+549 KTSAKTPTTSRSYNYK

-620 KIADITMD
+620 KIADITLD
-628 PAALKSLAQQAKGT
+628 AAALKSLAQQAKGT

-664 QSHLDQFPNDHADL
+664 QSHLDQFPNDNADL

-693 LQQGSI
+693 LQLGTI
-699 TLKIPFIVL
+699 TLRIPFIVL

-721 QTETSASAR
+721 QTETAASAR

-740 TKLTNLTEHMVFQIG
+740 TKLTDLTEHMVFQIG

-770 TTVET
+770 TTVQT
-775 TQPETEPETVP
+775 TQPETVP

-825 RKRFKK
+825 RKRFQK